1 MLLAVPGVE
10 GYLLAGPAIVPAL
23 VAAASA
29 AGGAALAGAVT
40 SVIIG
45 SAILAFAS
53 TLVMGLL
60 APKPPSGGG
69 GGFGSFAAESGRR
82 TSQVRQPITS
92 WKWVIGD
99 IRVSGALTLIESTGD
114 NEFLH
119 TVITVACHPCKA
131 WKTCYLNDYP
141 IYPEQLDGNGLVTEG
156 RYANKVKIQV
166 DLGTSGSQP
175 FPDLSSA
182 ATGWKSTSRQDG
194 HTKAYIRYEYDR
206 DVFPSGIPDP
216 AFRLTG
222 RSDILDTRDAST
234 GYSCN
239 PALVIRKYMATSAL
253 LTGMG
258 VSSDEID
265 DDETD
270 ASANVCDEIVATKS
284 VTHTV
289 SSVTAGSGSPIDG
302 GYFDLNGT
310 VCTFFTGDRVTLSGS
325 NPPGGI
331 TAATNYYVIVDREQS
346 TDEANLRVR
355 LAASLDDAFAGDG
368 IALSSVGSGA
378 MSITKNGEPRYT
390 AHGVIDTARTPA
402 AILEDLRSAMAGFI
416 PNSGGKWTIR
426 AGYWETPTITLDEGD
441 LAGPISMRTKQPR
454 RDRFNAVK
462 GVFAS
467 PLNFGQ
473 PQDYPVVTNTA
484 YQTAD
489 GGDRVFNE
497 LDLPFTNRPQTAQR
511 IATIQLERARRE
523 IDCTLQVNL
532 VGLAL
537 RATDT
542 VKISLARYGWVEK
555 TFRVYGWRFADVG
568 SVGSEEDSAPK
579 LGVEIDLREE
589 DSTVYD
595 FDHTSQETIVTPAT
609 RSNLPN
615 AFNVTVPTMG
625 TPLSGTAQ
633 LFIKADGTVVSRIKV
648 TWSTITDQFVLQN
661 GSVEVRFR
669 KTGEGESDWQ
679 VRRRIDP
686 AVTFVYLEPVEDDS
700 QYDIQIRAVNSLGV
714 SSAWSDTVTHT
725 VVGKTAPP
733 STVTGFS
740 VQQNGSAC
748 VFKWQAISDADRAG
762 YEIRYG
768 PVGSYVYADA
778 TPVSDE
784 LIARGTTIST
794 FLVPPGNWRFG
805 IRAVDTSGNVS
816 ASAATYDL
824 EVVNSNDIVFS
835 QDEGSLWAG
844 TLSGLVRHWTGP
856 LMIDST
862 ELANARDNDDVFDNY
877 VVAPVSSAS
886 YTTEEIDLGFDAQ
899 GVRVYADSL
908 SVLGPGETEGVAD
921 GALSIDYR
929 LAGDSY
935 PGFSSWTVGTAA
947 LRYMKA
953 RITFDPAKGLSVLRQ
968 FTPVCDVSE
977 RTESRGSLAVPD
989 TGLVVTFDQ
998 RFHLVPHVAPT
1009 ADGTDRI
1016 AYKTGV
1022 SETGYT
1028 HWIYDATTGLA
1039 VAGTGGYDATGV

>member
-1 MLLAVPGVE
+1 MIKDFLLRRGWVDTSIGGRSYVLPPMQTSQANEIVRAVSRKQAAIASWRMTTRMQIGLILSSIGWAVVMLLAVPGVE

-29 AGGAALAGAVT
+29 AGGAALAGAAT

-53 TLVMGLL
+53 TLVIGLL

-69 GGFGSFAAESGRR
+69 GFGDFGGESGRR
-82 TSQVRQPITS
+82 TSQVRQPITT

-99 IRVSGALTLIESTGD
+99 VRVSGALSLIESTGD
-114 NEFLH
+114 NELLH
-119 TVITVACHPCKA
+119 TVITIACHPCQG

-141 IYPEQLDGNGLVTEG
+141 IYPEQLDGDGLVTEG

-216 AFRLTG
+216 SFRLTG

-234 GYSCN
+234 KYSSN

-289 SSVTAGSGSPIDG
+289 SSVTTGSGSPLDG

-346 TDEANLRVR
+346 TDEAALRVR
-355 LAASLDDAFAGDG
+355 LASSLDDAFAGDG

-568 SVGSEEDSAPK
+568 SVGSEEDFAPK

-595 FDHTSQETIVTPAT
+595 FDHTSQETIVTPSA
-609 RSNLPN
+609 RSSLPN
-615 AFNVTVPTMG
+615 PYTVANPTSFAI
-625 TPLSGTAQ
+625 TTEEFLTDSGT
-633 LFIKADGTVVSRIKV
+633 R
-648 TWSTITDQFVLQN
+648 
-661 GSVEVRFR
+661 
-669 KTGEGESDWQ
+669 
-679 VRRRIDP
+679 
-686 AVTFVYLEPVEDDS
+686 
-700 QYDIQIRAVNSLGV
+700 V
-714 SSAWSDTVTHT
+714 SSALLTWTQPSDFFVKSGGQVEVQYRRDGDSTWSPSYFVDGSETRTLIGNLERDRRYDFQIRSVNSIGVRASSWQLISGYVIGAPSAGASSVRQYGRTNEAVTEIYRMGSTNEAVDKTV
-725 VVGKTAPP
+725 
-733 STVTGFS
+733 
-740 VQQNGSAC
+740 
-748 VFKWQAISDADRAG
+748 
-762 YEIRYG
+762 
-768 PVGSYVYADA
+768 SY
-778 TPVSDE
+778 
-784 LIARGTTIST
+784 GTTS
-794 FLVPPGNWRFG
+794 
-805 IRAVDTSGNVS
+805 
-816 ASAATYDL
+816 
-824 EVVNSNDIVFS
+824 
-835 QDEGSLWAG
+835 
-844 TLSGLVRHWTGP
+844 
-856 LMIDST
+856 
-862 ELANARDNDDVFDNY
+862 
-877 VVAPVSSAS
+877 
-886 YTTEEIDLGFDAQ
+886 
-899 GVRVYADSL
+899 
-908 SVLGPGETEGVAD
+908 
-921 GALSIDYR
+921 
-929 LAGDSY
+929 
-935 PGFSSWTVGTAA
+935 
-947 LRYMKA
+947 
-953 RITFDPAKGLSVLRQ
+953 
-968 FTPVCDVSE
+968 
-977 RTESRGSLAVPD
+977 
-989 TGLVVTFDQ
+989 
-998 RFHLVPHVAPT
+998 
-1009 ADGTDRI
+1009 
-1016 AYKTGV
+1016 
-1022 SETGYT
+1022 
-1028 HWIYDATTGLA
+1028 
-1039 VAGTGGYDATGV
+1039 